1 MADIHKA
8 GLLWIVNDRILLCGK
23 KDSPILIL
31 PGGKMEPGESDVDC
45 LRRELREELGEV
57 EALDLTPIGTYVD
70 VAARS
75 NYTPDRTVQIELY
88 RGELRGEPIASSE
101 ITELV
106 WFGAHDDRSRLAPS
120 LRNKIIPDL
129 IARGILRWPAGE

>member
-8 GLLWIVNDRILLCGK
+8 GLLWIVNNRILLCGK

-57 EALDLTPIGTYVD
+57 EALDLTPVGTYVD

-75 NYTPDRTVQIELY
+75 KHTPDRTVQIELY
-88 RGELRGEPIASSE
+88 QGELRGEPIASSE

-106 WFGAHDDRSRLAPS
+106 WFGAHDDPSRLAPS
-120 LRNKIIPDL
+120 LRNKIVPDL